1 MVPQLTSRVT
11 VSRQGVAAENHAAL
25 ARLDGEDAQVE
36 QLVVQSTQGQP
47 VGLDVRPA
55 NVMPLD
61 VCRFKSGSTSE
72 NVDNLG
78 KPRWT
83 RPRVSN
89 SSKGLCGAYTSLR
102 TASRCRVSPP
112 ER

>member
-1 MVPQLTSRVT
+1 MVPQLTSRAT
-11 VSRQGVAAENHAAL
+11 VSRQGVAAENHAVL

-89 SSKGLCGAYTSLR
+89 SSKGLCGTYTSLR